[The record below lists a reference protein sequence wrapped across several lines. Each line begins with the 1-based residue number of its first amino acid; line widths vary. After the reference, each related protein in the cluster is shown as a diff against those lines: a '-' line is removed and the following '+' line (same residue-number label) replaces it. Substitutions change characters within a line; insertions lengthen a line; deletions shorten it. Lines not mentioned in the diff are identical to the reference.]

1 MTNIRRRLFAALAV
15 MPLVLAPAAGT
26 AWAAEMVIKHAQGET
41 KLSTTP
47 AKVLTFD
54 IASLDTLTALGVD
67 VAGVP
72 KGNKPDYLA
81 KYADGKVATIGTLF
95 EPDYEAVNAAEP
107 DLVIVA
113 GRSRAKYADL
123 AKIAPTIDLTVD
135 DNRYLA
141 GAKEDVLTLGRIF
154 DKQAAAEALVA
165 TLDTSAAA
173 LKAKAAKAGNALLVL
188 TTGGKMST
196 YGPGSRFGILF
207 DEYGITPADANIKIG
222 NHGQPAS
229 FEYVLEKNPDWLFV
243 IDRDAAVGQDK
254 TPAST
259 FLDNDII
266 RQTKAWKAGH
276 VVYLDPISMYIVG
289 NGVTSMQKVIDEI
302 SARFDKP

>member
-1 MTNIRRRLFAALAV
+1 MATIRHRLFAALAAV
-15 MPLVLAPAAGT
+15 TVAVAPLAGPAG
-26 AWAAEMVIKHAQGET
+26 AAEMVIKHAQGET
-41 KLSTTP
+41 KLPAVP

-54 IASLDTLTALGVD
+54 IASLDTLTALGID

-81 KYADGKVATIGTLF
+81 KYAGDKVPTIGTLF

-123 AKIAPTIDLTVD
+123 AKIAPTIDLSVD
-135 DNRYLA
+135 DTRYLA
-141 GAKEDVLTLGRIF
+141 SAKENVLTLGRIF

-165 TLDTSAAA
+165 KLDTSAAA
-173 LKAKAAKAGNALLVL
+173 LKVKAANAGNALLVL

-207 DEYGITPADANIKIG
+207 DEYGIKPADTNIKIG

-229 FEYVLEKNPDWLFV
+229 FEYILEKNPDWLFV
-243 IDRDAAVGQDK
+243 IDRDAAIGQDK
-254 TPAST
+254 SPAST

-266 RQTKAWKAGH
+266 HQTKAWKAGH
-276 VVYLDPISMYIVG
+276 VVYLDPMSMYIVG
-289 NGVTSMQKVIDEI
+289 NGATAMQKVMDQI
-302 SARFDKP
+302 SAGFDKK